1 MFVLCNIV
9 GSQIHVACG
18 WDHWLESADIGLVS
32 AEVGVGHSECGGAC
46 TGDILGG
53 TFAHVP
59 HVIWKKYKS
68 AELVLLIVYLEK
80 VFAF

>member
-1 MFVLCNIV
+1 
-9 GSQIHVACG
+9 
-18 WDHWLESADIGLVS
+18 VS
-32 AEVGVGHSECGGAC
+32 AEVGVGHRECGGAC

-53 TFAHVP
+53 AFAHVP
-59 HVIWKKYKS
+59 QVIWKKYKS